1 MTATITNTVK
11 HTIVRPAART
21 KRAAIM
27 IEPLLASFDLSSDS
41 SDGEQLSM
49 APGPTR
55 EKEQLPH
62 NNGELTLRAS
72 GVHIRQGIG
81 DESADVDIATTDGA
95 SVSLPP
101 AESSQR
107 AHSPRPATRS
117 QCPPPTR
124 APATT
129 AKARIDKCV
138 APMAPPAIRKEKP
151 KSGVQTGVV
160 CFRAAHPRV
169 TAFRNS

>member
-49 APGPTR
+49 VPGPTR

-101 AESSQR
+101 AESSASAFPTSRYTIPVPTTNSCTCNHSEGQDR
-107 AHSPRPATRS
+107 QMCGAHG
-117 QCPPPTR
+117 
-124 APATT
+124 APCHQEGEA
-129 AKARIDKCV
+129 
-138 APMAPPAIRKEKP
+138 
-151 KSGVQTGVV
+151 
-160 CFRAAHPRV
+160 
-169 TAFRNS
+169 

>member
-1 MTATITNTVK
+1 
-11 HTIVRPAART
+11 
-21 KRAAIM
+21 M

-49 APGPTR
+49 VPGPTR
-55 EKEQLPH
+55 EKEQLPR
-62 NNGELTLRAS
+62 NNGELTLRAHTP
-72 GVHIRQGIG
+72 GQG
-81 DESADVDIATTDGA
+81 DESTDVDIATTDGA

>member
-1 MTATITNTVK
+1 
-11 HTIVRPAART
+11 
-21 KRAAIM
+21 M

-49 APGPTR
+49 VPGPTR
-55 EKEQLPH
+55 EKEQLPR

-72 GVHIRQGIG
+72 GVHIRQDKAMRAQMSI
-81 DESADVDIATTDGA
+81 SQQPTVPL
-95 SVSLPP
+95 SL
-101 AESSQR
+101 SRQQSHQR
-107 AHSPRPATRS
+107 AHSLRPATRS